1 MPIRDA
7 LSKVKQHWLAA
18 ALAVAALLGAAYAAR
33 ALLFGAELKV
43 YPVERRELLQT
54 VVASGRVETPL
65 RIEIGSQVT
74 GAVAAIP
81 VAEGQAVK
89 AGQVLIE
96 LDHGEAAAAVE
107 QARAAVGQASARLQ
121 QVRDV
126 GLPVAQ
132 QARRQADANLFTV
145 RRQFARS
152 KELFARGFVGQA
164 ALDEA
169 ERNLQVADSEAA
181 SARLQ
186 ARSMG
191 DQGSD
196 LLMAQAALAQ
206 SRAALRLVE
215 ARLGYTTIT
224 APADG
229 VLIARAAERGDVVQP
244 GKVLM
249 VLSPAGR
256 TQLVVQIDEK
266 NIALL
271 HLGQA
276 ALASADAYPARRFGA
291 VLAYVNPA
299 VDPQRGSLEVKFDV
313 PRPPPYLRQD
323 MTVSVDVEVARR
335 PNAVVLPTET
345 LHDTA
350 GSSPWV
356 LKVAGGRLRRQPVKL
371 GASGG
376 GNTEIVAGLQPGD
389 LVAPAAG
396 AALAEGTRV
405 RPVTAVAA
413 ANGGNGGDGGNG
425 SNGANGMRGAP
436 AAAGRAG
443 NSAAPAAG
451 G

>member
-1 MPIRDA
+1 MPIREA
-7 LSKVKQHWLAA
+7 LIKLKQHRLAA
-18 ALAVAALLGAAYAAR
+18 AAVVAVLLGGAYAAR
-33 ALLFGAELKV
+33 SLLFGAEVKV
-43 YPVERRELLQT
+43 YPVERRALVQT

-74 GAVAAIP
+74 GAIAAIP
-81 VAEGQAVK
+81 VAEGQVVK

-96 LDHGEAAAAVE
+96 LEHSEAAAAVE
-107 QARAAVGQASARLQ
+107 QARAAVSQASARLL
-121 QVRDV
+121 QVREL

-132 QARRQADANLFTV
+132 QAQRQAEANLATLRRQL
-145 RRQFARS
+145 ARS
-152 KELFARGFVGQA
+152 KELYAKGFVGQA

-169 ERNLQVADSEAA
+169 QRGVQVAESAAA
-181 SARLQ
+181 SAGVQ

-196 LLMAQAALAQ
+196 VLVARAALAQ
-206 SRAALRLVE
+206 ARAALRLAQ
-215 ARLGYTTIT
+215 ARLGYTTIV

-276 ALASADAYPARRFGA
+276 ALASADAYPATRFGA

-313 PRPPPYLRQD
+313 PQPPAYLRQD

-335 PNAVVLPTET
+335 ANAIVVPTEA
-345 LHDTA
+345 LHDSA
-350 GSSPWV
+350 GRAPWV
-356 LKVAGGRLRRQPVKL
+356 LKVAGGRLRRQPVTL

-376 GNTEIVAGLQPGD
+376 GNTEIVAGLQPGE
-389 LVAPAAG
+389 LVAPG
-396 AALAEGTRV
+396 ATAPMPGLA
-405 RPVTAVAA
+405 PV
-413 ANGGNGGDGGNG
+413 
-425 SNGANGMRGAP
+425 
-436 AAAGRAG
+436 
-443 NSAAPAAG
+443 AG

>member
-1 MPIRDA
+1 MPIREA
-7 LSKVKQHWLAA
+7 LNKVKQRRLAM
-18 ALAVAALLGAAYAAR
+18 ALAVAALLGGAYAAR
-33 ALLFGAELKV
+33 ALLFGAEVKV
-43 YPVERRELLQT
+43 YPVERRELVQT

-74 GAVAAIP
+74 GAIAAIP

-96 LDHGEAAAAVE
+96 LEHGEADAAAD
-107 QARAAVGQASARLQ
+107 QARAAVGQADARLL
-121 QVRDV
+121 QVRAV

-132 QARRQADANLFTV
+132 QALRQAQANLVTA

-169 ERNLQVADSEAA
+169 QRSLEVAESAAA
-181 SARLQ
+181 SARVQ
-186 ARSMG
+186 ERSMG
-191 DQGSD
+191 DEGSD
-196 LLMAQAALAQ
+196 VLTARAALAQ
-206 SRAALRLVE
+206 ARAALRLAE
-215 ARLGYTTIT
+215 ARLAYATIR

-271 HLGQA
+271 RLGQA
-276 ALASADAYPARRFGA
+276 ALASADAYPGRRFHA

-313 PRPPPYLRQD
+313 PQPPDYLRQD

-335 PNAVVLPTET
+335 ANAIVVPTET

-350 GSSPWV
+350 GRAPWV
-356 LKVAGGRLRRQPVKL
+356 LKVAGRRLRRQAVTL

-396 AALAEGTRV
+396 AGVAEGARV
-405 RPVTAVAA
+405 RPLTGAA
-413 ANGGNGGDGGNG
+413 ANG
-425 SNGANGMRGAP
+425 
-436 AAAGRAG
+436 AGTQ
-443 NSAAPAAG
+443 PAAG
-451 G
+451 TAAPMPGLAPAPGS

>member
-1 MPIRDA
+1 MT
-7 LSKVKQHWLAA
+7 
-18 ALAVAALLGAAYAAR
+18 
-33 ALLFGAELKV
+33 V
-43 YPVERRELLQT
+43 YPVERRQLVQT

-74 GAVAAIP
+74 GAIAAIP
-81 VAEGQAVK
+81 LAEGQAVK
-89 AGQVLIE
+89 AAQVLIE
-96 LDHGEAAAAVE
+96 LEHGEARAAVD
-107 QARAAVGQASARLQ
+107 QARAAVSQADARLL
-121 QVRDV
+121 QVGDV

-132 QARRQADANLFTV
+132 QALRQAEATLATV

-152 KELFARGFVGQA
+152 EQLFARGFVGQA

-169 ERNLQVADSEAA
+169 QRTLQVAQSETA

-186 ARSMG
+186 ERSMG
-191 DQGSD
+191 DQGRD
-196 LLMAQAALAQ
+196 RLMARAALAQ
-206 SRAALRLVE
+206 ARAALQLAQ
-215 ARLGYTTIT
+215 ARLAYTTIV

-249 VLSPAGR
+249 VLSPTGR
-256 TQLVVQIDEK
+256 TQLAVQIDEK

-276 ALASADAYPARRFGA
+276 ALASADAYPGRRFDA

-313 PRPPPYLRQD
+313 PQPPAYLRQD

-335 PNAVVLPTET
+335 PNAIVVPTET

-350 GSSPWV
+350 GRTPWV
-356 LKVAGGRLRRQPVKL
+356 LKVAGGRLRRQPVTL

-376 GNTEIVAGLQPGD
+376 GNTEVVAGLQPGE
-389 LVAPAAG
+389 LVAPVAG
-396 AALAEGTRV
+396 ADVAEGARV
-405 RPVTAVAA
+405 RPLTAVAA
-413 ANGGNGGDGGNG
+413 ANG
-425 SNGANGMRGAP
+425 ARPRP
-436 AAAGRAG
+436 AATAPTPA
-443 NSAAPAAG
+443 SMPALAPAAG